1 MANRNDITKSP
12 LRFNDQDLAVAA
24 QRRVNFAGAD
34 DAAYDLAIVALENAP
49 ATSPAGVQV
58 LFDLYKLRVESLM
71 AGDDVSPEIMVTLE
85 RNIAEGLARLARK
98 AG

>member
-1 MANRNDITKSP
+1 MAKHNGITQTP

-24 QRRVNFAGAD
+24 QRRVKFAGAD

-49 ATSPAGVQV
+49 ATTPAGVKA
-58 LFDLYKLRVESLM
+58 LFDLYSLRVESLR
-71 AGDDVSPEIMVTLE
+71 AGDDVSPEIMATLE
-85 RNIAEGLARLARK
+85 RNIAGGLAHLARK